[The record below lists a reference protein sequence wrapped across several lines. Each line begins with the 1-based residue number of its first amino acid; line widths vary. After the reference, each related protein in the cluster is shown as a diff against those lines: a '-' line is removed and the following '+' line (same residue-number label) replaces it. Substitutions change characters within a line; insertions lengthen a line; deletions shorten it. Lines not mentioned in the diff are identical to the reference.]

1 MTASETTRGTVNR
14 ATNVGN
20 PGVLIGTQDVG
31 GQPYARYRA
40 TNGTWVSASLQEQG
54 YATLYRPNTGYG
66 AYTGL
71 VRSSDGTP
79 LTNPDRIR
87 PGQEYLVPVLRST
100 QPPPAR
106 PQTNSRT
113 IELFSNA
120 EDSRSTRN
128 RYDAGGQRPQV
139 TGPLKAYA
147 APLVYPVARAA
158 LSELAGE
165 TLTGGGAGESLTAG
179 GAAETLTAAGA
190 AEGLTAAGAVITGG
204 VALLAAAALGFAGY
218 EVNRAYR
225 EWKSLEQA
233 RADARDLLRQAQEG
247 ARRLWQNGVIT
258 DEEYLLYLATG
269 KLVVQPDGP
278 RPGETGA
285 QYERRIFRDTPLA
298 PASKTYRGWRG
309 GTNGSLT
316 TWWNSVK
323 GRFGADA
330 QKRAKRVLAMSA
342 NEFVAKLG
350 SKQLQSSWAER
361 QKIRDKTAKDLAE
374 ELKRLSEAP
383 KGSAEHRQASSRV
396 DELTKRQ
403 DEINSA
409 ESRAMGELRPDQ
421 IELFF
426 EEMRAL
432 VTDITLK
439 LHDPWHELKSVVYR
453 EAVREITGYHVDAIE
468 FRTALQQVLLLSEPK
483 APEESNA
490 PDAGAP
496 DAGFAPIR

>member
-1 MTASETTRGTVNR
+1 MTASETTRGTVDR

-20 PGVLIGTQDVG
+20 PGVLIGTQDVS

-54 YATLYRPNTGYG
+54 YATLYGRSTGYG

-87 PGQEYLVPVLRST
+87 PGQEYLVPIVRAAQPAPGRTEASPRTTELVADAEAPRGIDDRYGGSQPLPRT
-100 QPPPAR
+100 QLKTSAAQLLIPIAGPAV
-106 PQTNSRT
+106 SA
-113 IELFSNA
+113 L
-120 EDSRSTRN
+120 
-128 RYDAGGQRPQV
+128 
-139 TGPLKAYA
+139 
-147 APLVYPVARAA
+147 ARAA
-158 LSELAGE
+158 AP
-165 TLTGGGAGESLTAG
+165 
-179 GAAETLTAAGA
+179 
-190 AEGLTAAGAVITGG
+190 AEGVEALAIEELSAE
-204 VALLAAAALGFAGY
+204 ALLAGPKPPPSMWPYLLPVAAWGWAAYKWYG
-218 EVNRAYR
+218 VYR
-225 EWKSLEQA
+225 EWKSVEQA

-269 KLVVQPDGP
+269 KLVVQPGDGP
-278 RPGETGA
+278 RAGETGA
-285 QYERRIFRDTPLA
+285 QYERRVFRETPLA

-309 GTNGSLT
+309 GTNGSLK

-330 QKRAKRVLAMSA
+330 QARAKRVLAMSA

-350 SKQLQSSWAER
+350 SKQLQSLWAQR

-409 ESRAMGELRPDQ
+409 ESRAIGELRPDQ